1 MDDRLEFVK
10 WAIVAVVLITIA
22 LLAWHMVQHVNGWVG
37 TTEGY

>member
-1 MDDRLEFVK
+1 MDDRWELVK

-22 LLAWHMVQHVNGWVG
+22 ALAWYMVQHVNGWVG